1 MAQDGIHGFVP
12 SADGFA
18 FANAWPATPA
28 VTVPLPG
35 GSVGIGNAA
44 RGLCGGMVFAA
55 LDYWHAGVAPPV
67 GQPAAGTP
75 LYRFIV
81 RRLIDSWHLPAGV
94 ARYYRWMLLPD
105 GDFARAGVAARTVR
119 REWPAIRASIDGGNP
134 AALGVVTVASANP
147 LLLGGNHQVLGYG
160 YSVAG
165 TEVTLRVYDP
175 NVGPDDGV
183 WIRFDTAPGLDGP
196 ADPARPADLAD
207 PADPAR
213 PARAAD
219 PARHRFTHNL
229 GLGLPVR
236 GFFLTRYAPARPPAP
251 VTGRQPRGRRA
262 AGTPSG

>member
-1 MAQDGIHGFVP
+1 VAQDGTRGFVP

-18 FANAWPATPA
+18 FANAWPAAPA

-55 LDYWHAGVAPPV
+55 LDYWHAGVAAPA

-94 ARYYRWMLLPD
+94 ARYYRWMLQPD
-105 GDFARAGVAARTVR
+105 GDVGRAGVAARTVS
-119 REWPAIRASIDGGNP
+119 REWPAIRASIDGGAP
-134 AALGVVTVASANP
+134 AALGVVTVASASP
-147 LLLGGNHQVLGYG
+147 LLLGGNHQVLAYG
-160 YSVAG
+160 YSLAG

-183 WIRFDTAPGLDGP
+183 WIRFDTASKP
-196 ADPARPADLAD
+196 AGGASPAGAASPAGSFA
-207 PADPAR
+207 
-213 PARAAD
+213 
-219 PARHRFTHNL
+219 HNL
-229 GLGLPVR
+229 GLRLPVR
-236 GFFLTRYAPARPPAP
+236 GFFLTRYAPARPPAAF
-251 VTGRQPRGRRA
+251 TGCQTRGRRA